1 MDKGK
6 VKALTQEIKALPERE
21 RQELA
26 REVLPLLLTTSAG
39 LRGIDEALQAL
50 SDGELD
56 ALVERARSRGRHL
69 SDAMIASVIGEALRA
84 ARASSRS

>member
-1 MDKGK
+1 MVWLGPMDAGK
-6 VKALTQEIKALPERE
+6 IKALTQEIRALPEME

-50 SDGELD
+50 SDEELD
-56 ALVERARSRGRHL
+56 ALVERARSRGRDL
-69 SDAMIASVIGEALRA
+69 PEAFVATVIGEAL
-84 ARASSRS
+84 